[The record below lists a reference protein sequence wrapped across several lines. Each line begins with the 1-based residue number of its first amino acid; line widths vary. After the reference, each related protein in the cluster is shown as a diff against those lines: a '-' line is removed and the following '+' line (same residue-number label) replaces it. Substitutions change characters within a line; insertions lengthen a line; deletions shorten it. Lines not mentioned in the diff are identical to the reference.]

1 MKRILPSLAV
11 CAALVAVAGCQQGT
25 ELASDPTPL
34 EIEAPELD
42 PEIAASA
49 SATASA
55 EAEAADQRSA
65 ENSVGVGGL
74 FRLSDTES
82 AAIVGVMN
90 MFDVEAEGDGITVTA
105 RSTVSLEN
113 RSLTGDLPSSAF
125 PEPAA
130 AVVPLWRADSPV
142 CEVAGGDEEQRV
154 VEEIGD
160 GGDGAEASGGA
171 DGEAPIGCHGVVPA
185 LGLTQD
191 IEDAEKGTMG
201 AVESIPAVT
210 GEETIPVDGDVDALL
225 EAMARPDGW
234 AFVTT
239 VEVEDAVG
247 SHVYENASCGI
258 VGSALGAA
266 GSATVL
272 STEELP
278 DCG

>member
-11 CAALVAVAGCQQGT
+11 CAALVAVVGCQQGT

-34 EIEAPELD
+34 EIEAPEMD
-42 PEIAASA
+42 PEVAASA

-55 EAEAADQRSA
+55 KAEAADQKAA
-65 ENSVGVGGL
+65 ENTVGVSGT

-82 AAIVGVMN
+82 ALISAVTN
-90 MFDVEAEGDGITVTA
+90 MFDAQPADGGITVTA
-105 RSTVSLEN
+105 RSTVTLEN

-142 CEVAGGDEEQRV
+142 CGIAGGDEEERV

-160 GGDGAEASGGA
+160 GGGGGDDSGSADEAEA
-171 DGEAPIGCHGVVPA
+171 IGCHGVVPV
-185 LGLTQD
+185 LGVTQD
-191 IEDAEKGTMG
+191 IENEEKATMG
-201 AVESIPAVT
+201 AVESIPAVA

-225 EAMARPDGW
+225 EATARPDGW

-239 VEVEDAVG
+239 VDVENAVG
-247 SHVYENASCGI
+247 SHVYPNASCDL
-258 VGSALGAA
+258 VKSALGAG

-278 DCG
+278 ACG